1 MARDVQC
8 SGIMNTIEI
17 KDGRIVSVG
26 DKVTNF
32 GQPAIV
38 VAIVDGNLRVNGLR
52 PDGKKDRRGT
62 WDAKP
67 SLCA

>member
-1 MARDVQC
+1 
-8 SGIMNTIEI
+8 MNTTTKVEI
-17 KDGRIVSVG
+17 KGGRMVSVG

-32 GQPAIV
+32 GQSAEIV
-38 VAIVDGNLRVNGLR
+38 SITPEGDLRLNGLKA
-52 PDGKKDRRGT
+52 DGKKDRRGT